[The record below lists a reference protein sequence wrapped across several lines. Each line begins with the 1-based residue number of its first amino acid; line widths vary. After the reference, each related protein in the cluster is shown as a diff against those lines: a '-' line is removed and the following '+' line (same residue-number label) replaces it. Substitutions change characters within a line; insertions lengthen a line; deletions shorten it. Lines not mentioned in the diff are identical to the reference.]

1 MSNEVLYNNQ
11 VISFLEELWGD
22 GFLSPGGSDEVKKV
36 LEGIKIKDQRVLDI
50 GSGSGACAVLLT
62 KNYLENSSSEL
73 FYHLKITFSQ
83 MIKRY

>member
-36 LEGIKIKDQRVLDI
+36 LEGIKIKDQQVLDI
-50 GSGSGACAVLLT
+50 GSGSGACAVLLA
-62 KNYLENSSSEL
+62 KNYLAKQVVGIDVEPPLSL
-73 FYHLKITFSQ
+73 IHI
-83 MIKRY
+83 

>member
-36 LEGIKIKDQRVLDI
+36 LEGIKIKNQRVLDI
-50 GSGSGACAVLLT
+50 GSGSGACSVLLA
-62 KNYLENSSSEL
+62 KNIWRS
-73 FYHLKITFSQ
+73 
-83 MIKRY
+83 R

>member
-36 LEGIKIKDQRVLDI
+36 LKGIK
-50 GSGSGACAVLLT
+50 
-62 KNYLENSSSEL
+62 SEINEFWIL
-73 FYHLKITFSQ
+73 VRDPGLVQF
-83 MIKRY
+83 

>member
-36 LEGIKIKDQRVLDI
+36 LEGIKIKNQRVLDI
-50 GSGSGACAVLLT
+50 GSGSGGLC
-62 KNYLENSSSEL
+62 SSIGKEL
-73 FYHLKITFSQ
+73 FGEACSGN
-83 MIKRY
+83 

>member
-36 LEGIKIKDQRVLDI
+36 LEGIKIKGLLIHHQSQAK
-50 GSGSGACAVLLT
+50 GGVLL
-62 KNYLENSSSEL
+62 SEGSL
-73 FYHLKITFSQ
+73 VLKVMSKASLSW
-83 MIKRY
+83 MARL

>member
-36 LEGIKIKDQRVLDI
+36 LEGIKIKNID
-50 GSGSGACAVLLT
+50 
-62 KNYLENSSSEL
+62 
-73 FYHLKITFSQ
+73 
-83 MIKRY
+83 

>member
-50 GSGSGACAVLLT
+50 GSGTGA
-62 KNYLENSSSEL
+62 
-73 FYHLKITFSQ
+73 
-83 MIKRY
+83 